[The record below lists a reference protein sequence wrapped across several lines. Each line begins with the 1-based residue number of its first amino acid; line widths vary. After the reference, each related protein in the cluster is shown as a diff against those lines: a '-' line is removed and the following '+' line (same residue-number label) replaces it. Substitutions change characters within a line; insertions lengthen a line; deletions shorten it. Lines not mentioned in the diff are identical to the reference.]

1 MSLIT
6 PVNVARALG
15 LGRVAVGLAILAVP
29 ARVGESWVGAD
40 GTTPGAQVALRGL
53 GVRDVLI
60 GMAQAHTASDPER
73 GYRWARTAS
82 LGDTVD
88 LVATLAAA
96 KHLPRSGVLTIG
108 VVATGAAVSGVLVS
122 RWMEAEA

>member
-15 LGRVAVGLAILAVP
+15 LSRVAVGLAILAVP
-29 ARVGESWVGAD
+29 AKVGEPWLGAD

-53 GVRDVLI
+53 GIRDVLV

-82 LGDTVD
+82 LGDAVD

-96 KHLPRSGVLTIG
+96 KHLPRSGVLSIG
-108 VVATGAAVSGVLVS
+108 VVATGAAVSGVVVS
-122 RWMEAEA
+122 RWMQAEA

>member
-29 ARVGESWVGAD
+29 AKVGESWLGAD

-53 GVRDVLI
+53 GIRDVLV

-82 LGDTVD
+82 LGDAVD

-108 VVATGAAVSGVLVS
+108 VVATGAAVSGVVVS

>member
-1 MSLIT
+1 MSLLT
-6 PVNVARALG
+6 PVNAARAIG

-29 ARVGESWVGAD
+29 ARVGESWLGDD

-53 GVRDVLI
+53 GIRDVLI
-60 GMAQAHTASDPER
+60 GMAQAHTAADPER

-82 LGDTVD
+82 LGDAVD
-88 LVATLAAA
+88 LAATLAAA

-108 VVATGAAVSGVLVS
+108 VVATGAAASGIVVS
-122 RWMEAEA
+122 RWLQAET